1 MSEEKKLRYA
11 FFLGCVAPNR
21 YPQIE
26 VSIRA
31 VFEHL
36 GAELLEME
44 GASCCPAPG
53 VFRAFHIPTWLV
65 IAARN
70 LTIAEELGV
79 DVITGCNGCYGTLR
93 DAWYELLHEP
103 EKKKM
108 VNEHLAKVGRKF
120 KGSIEPKHV
129 VQALYLD
136 MGLDYLRGFI
146 KHKFK
151 DLKVAVHY
159 GCHIVKPSEK
169 RPWNGEYECPTFLDE
184 IVELTGAKSIDYKD
198 KFMCCGAGGAVRT
211 AVKEVAADFSREKLV
226 NIRDAGADIIID
238 CCPFCHLQLDLGQME
253 ANNYYKD
260 IIGEQFKIPVIYITQ
275 LLGLSFGIDPYRLG
289 LIKTHELKGVS
300 PFIPIE
306 PFMAKVREEL
316 IMEGVK

>member
-1 MSEEKKLRYA
+1 MSEEKKWRYA

-21 YPQIE
+21 YPMIE
-26 VSIRA
+26 SSIRA
-31 VFEHL
+31 VFDHL
-36 GAELLEME
+36 GAEILEME

-79 DVITGCNGCYGTLR
+79 DIITGCNGCYGTLR
-93 DAWYELLHEP
+93 DAWWELIHEP
-103 EKKKM
+103 ELKKM

-120 KGSIEPKHV
+120 KGSIEPKHI
-129 VQALYLD
+129 VQAMYLD
-136 MGLDYLRGFI
+136 MGLDHLKGFV
-146 KHKFK
+146 KHKFP

-159 GCHIVKPSEK
+159 GCHILKPSDK
-169 RPWNGEYECPTFLDE
+169 RPWGGDYEYPTFLDE
-184 IVELTGAKSIDYKD
+184 IVEITGAKSIDYKD

-226 NIRDAGADIIID
+226 NIRDSGADIIID

-260 IIGEQFKIPVIYITQ
+260 IIGEQFKIPVIYLTQ
-275 LLGLSFGIDPYRLG
+275 LLGLSFGIDPNELG
-289 LIKTHELKGVS
+289 LVKNHDLSGVS

-306 PFMAKVREEL
+306 PFIEKIKEEL
-316 IMEGVK
+316 I